1 MTFEL
6 IDALDPQR
14 RESLRK
20 LAAKI
25 GASDDT
31 AMKAWLAWQ
40 EFAGLPAKERTQAV
54 GLVLAFE
61 EIRRKADGQPALF
74 GGRVR

>member
-1 MTFEL
+1 MIDYL
-6 IDALDPQR
+6 DANRRDALRQ
-14 RESLRK
+14 

-25 GASDDT
+25 GASDET
-31 AMKAWLAWQ
+31 AMKAWMAWQ
-40 EFAGLPAKERTQAV
+40 EFAGLQAKERTQAV

-74 GGRVR
+74 RMGKS